1 MIPANL
7 NDSMRLE
14 GPATNHFETIFLD
27 FPPSSS
33 KGSDGY
39 QNSKLSLEASHAALP
54 I

>member
-1 MIPANL
+1 
-7 NDSMRLE
+7 MRLE

-39 QNSKLSLEASHAALP
+39 QNFKLPLQASPAVLP